1 MFSVSVST
9 FNRLNTIKVFLNAWS
24 NQSVLPNEICIGVDG
39 STDGTYEYLDKNK
52 NNYPFLIKINY
63 FERIKSIPFGLA
75 RCHNKNF
82 EESASEYILITDDDA
97 IPHKNLLY
105 HHINNHKIF
114 NRDVIVIGN
123 RTWKGIEDVNEI
135 YNNNLWNDLEI
146 SGELPLNSASCVFNN
161 VSIKKNYL
169 LGVGGYNVNM
179 VHYNDG
185 LDTDLG
191 RRLIIKYNLD
201 RVFCLKAITGRYVDI
216 KDNQIWDTHKL

>member
-1 MFSVSVST
+1 MKE
-9 FNRLNTIKVFLNAWS
+9 NMPYRNDPPLNINVFRHG
-24 NQSVLPNEICIGVDG
+24 E
-39 STDGTYEYLDKNK
+39 
-52 NNYPFLIKINY
+52 
-63 FERIKSIPFGLA
+63 
-75 RCHNKNF
+75 
-82 EESASEYILITDDDA
+82 SEY
-97 IPHKNLLY
+97 KQ
-105 HHINNHKIF
+105 K
-114 NRDVIVIGN
+114 DVSIEN
-123 RTWKGIEDVNEI
+123 ANDLTEKGIEDVNEI